1 MRKLSLKSEWSQRA
15 YKLALP
21 LLFLTTATAVRAQIS
36 LYTAADLALRNST
49 EVRMGMANVKRAAA
63 SLSES
68 RDVYIPSF
76 TFGSNLG
83 YSYGFPVGQPSIY
96 SMTAQSLVFSFS
108 QKDYMRAARMG
119 LRSAELDLRSKRNN
133 VLNETATDY
142 VELVIDTQKLNTLDD
157 EQAYTQAL
165 IGIEQARV
173 EAGIDP
179 SIQLLQARLTS
190 AQIDLA
196 RIHTQQDAALMREQL
211 AHLTGLNPVDFAAV
225 ASSIPPMPAFSTN
238 AETNAEQDETISA
251 NNPEVLAAYDNA
263 QSKVYQSIGDSR
275 KNLRPLFSFGA
286 QYSRYARFNNY
297 DEYYQHFQSN
307 NFGFGV
313 DIRIPIFDES
323 ARAQARQSAAEAA
336 YAEAQAKQTQQII
349 SENLTKLRGSVSE
362 LNAQERVAQL
372 QSEIAQAQLASI
384 ETQFNSGT
392 GQPGA
397 KPVTPM
403 QADQAHIEER
413 QRYLDLLNARLALMS
428 SQLGLLEMTG
438 GLERWIQ
445 SAPQK

>member
-1 MRKLSLKSEWSQRA
+1 MRKLSAKSEWSQKA
-15 YKLALP
+15 HKLALP
-21 LLFLTTATAVRAQIS
+21 LLFLAAATAARAQIS
-36 LYTAADLALRNST
+36 LYTATDLALRNSP
-49 EVRMGMANVKRAAA
+49 EVRMSVANVERAAA

-76 TFGSNLG
+76 AFGSNLG

-119 LRSAELDLRSKRNN
+119 LRSAELDLKSKRNK

-173 EAGIDP
+173 EAGVDP
-179 SIQLLQARLTS
+179 RIQLLQAQLTS

-196 RIHTQQDAALMREQL
+196 RIHTQQDAALMRVQL
-211 AHLTGLNPVDFAAV
+211 AHLTGLNALDFAAV

-238 AETNAEQDETISA
+238 AQQDEAISA

-275 KNLRPLFSFGA
+275 KNLRPLLSFGA

-297 DEYYQHFQSN
+297 DEYYQRFQSN
-307 NFGFGV
+307 NFGFGI

-323 ARAQARQSAAEAA
+323 ARAQARQSAAEAN
-336 YAEAQAKQTQQII
+336 YAEAQAKQTQQLI

-428 SQLGLLEMTG
+428 SQLGLLQMTG
-438 GLERWIQ
+438 GLESWIQ